1 MIRSATIV
9 EVLRTPL
16 KRKRGLMHRF
26 SRTSPRTRTQHM
38 CQKTNSARSY
48 RYIHRISTMLSQ
60 QLALNCVKVRV
71 EATEGCSGLPGRDV
85 ECSAAHTF
93 AHVLR
98 CACAMFGVSPSQW
111 RIYKDKNRWQE
122 LPLEA
127 TLEIRFPY
135 RVMRACIWADD
146 AHPCSAR
153 NLWVRVRL

>member
-1 MIRSATIV
+1 MIRSATTV

-26 SRTSPRTRTQHM
+26 SCTFPRTRAHV
-38 CQKTNSARSY
+38 CQKINSARSC
-48 RYIHRISTMLSQ
+48 RYIPRIATMLSQ

-98 CACAMFGVSPSQW
+98 CACALFGVSPSQW
-111 RIYKDKNRWQE
+111 RIYKDKNRWHE

-127 TLEIRFPY
+127 TLESFSISGY
-135 RVMRACIWADD
+135 AC
-146 AHPCSAR
+146 
-153 NLWVRVRL
+153 LYLG